1 MQSKAANVDT
11 YFKEVSP
18 GRLNALNK
26 LRQLCL
32 GTLRGYDETMNYG
45 MPCYEKN
52 KIVEVAFA
60 SQKNFIALYILKL
73 DVMTAYKSEL
83 KGVSIGKGCIRF
95 TNPEKIDFEV
105 VKKMLTGTYLSK
117 NTICG

>member
-18 GRLNALNK
+18 VRLNALNK

-45 MPCYEKN
+45 MPCYEKI
-52 KIVEVAFA
+52 K
-60 SQKNFIALYILKL
+60 LLKL
-73 DVMTAYKSEL
+73 HL
-83 KGVSIGKGCIRF
+83 
-95 TNPEKIDFEV
+95 P
-105 VKKMLTGTYLSK
+105 VKKIL
-117 NTICG
+117 